1 MREIYKNYIVD
12 KLQRYMYV
20 RDSNSKMLEDIEFL
34 ETKLTNIT
42 AKYGLQSGHTSSKP
56 DEKVLNILSEIEIK
70 RENFTDNE
78 RLIDMVNS
86 SLVGL
91 DSMER
96 DIVLT
101 IYGSRAKDKR
111 DIDRLADDYKYTQRQ
126 LYRIAN
132 DCLVHISYKMLGDA

>member
-78 RLIDMVNS
+78 RLIDMVNF

-91 DSMER
+91 DSMEK

-111 DIDRLADDYKYTQRQ
+111 DIDRLENDYKYTQRQ

>member
-1 MREIYKNYIVD
+1 MRDIYKNYIVD

-20 RDSNSKMLEDIEFL
+20 RDSNADMLDDIEFL

>member
-20 RDSNSKMLEDIEFL
+20 RDSNDNIHDDIEYL

-42 AKYGLQSGHTSSKP
+42 AKYGLQSGHTTAKP

-70 RENFTDNE
+70 RENYTDNE
-78 RLIDMVNS
+78 RLIYNIDS
-86 SLVGL
+86 SLDGL
-91 DSMER
+91 SDMER

-101 IYGSRAKDKR
+101 IYGSRVKDKT
-111 DIDRLADDYKYTQRQ
+111 DIDRLADDYNYTQRQ

-132 DCLVHISYKMLGDA
+132 DCLVHISYKLLGDA

>member
-1 MREIYKNYIVD
+1 MRDIYKNYIVD

-20 RDSNSKMLEDIEFL
+20 RDSNSKMFEDIEFL

>member
-1 MREIYKNYIVD
+1 MRDIYKNYIVD